1 MASLKFDIVAENKQ
15 FLSNWKQVHDAVQKT
30 STLLSGMS
38 LDSTKI
44 LSQLSGLV
52 NGLNNVASSATKATQ
67 SMAGINRMST
77 QKASSGMRDMSQS
90 ASEMNSKMR
99 DSESIMGGVTS
110 SIGNFAKGF
119 TAAALAVKGVNI
131 ALDAIKGSW
140 NTLTGF
146 QSANAQLSA
155 ILGQAPEQMGNLIE
169 SAKELGRR
177 TIFTSSQVTQLQ
189 IELSKLG
196 FKEQD
201 ILAMSDSTLQ
211 FAMATGANLGDAAA
225 TTGAA
230 LRMFGAT
237 TDEAERYTAAMAAA
251 TTNSALN
258 FQAISDNLATFGPM
272 AHSIG
277 FSIEDV
283 LALFGKLKDA
293 GIEGS
298 TAMTSLRNIFTK
310 VASGKVEGMENVNG
324 LEDFVNK
331 LTALNEKYQGLGGA
345 AAAIKDIGTRGG
357 TQFMTLIQAAG
368 DAENGILA
376 LKDRIVQSEQGAL
389 GEMSS
394 KMTNTV
400 EGSLKMLSSA
410 WEGFIL
416 EFGDSSLGPVK
427 TALDYLSEL
436 INGVTDLI
444 SGKSWGELEGTTQI
458 LIGSL
463 GVLTTGFLAWQGV
476 LKGNDIIMQKQVENY
491 QKFEEEL
498 QKTVNLKGKD
508 LDADIKAMVGRK
520 NLTEA
525 QAVTVQ
531 QTRNDLI
538 AEKERLT
545 LRKQEIAD
553 NKTALRGQLEE
564 AKQKT
569 DLANKN
575 YKLAQSE
582 EDVARQ
588 MVEDAEKQEIAT
600 RGTQDHAKAV
610 NDLVHAQG
618 ELYKKHSA
626 VAKAE
631 QAFNDAGDE
640 FLEKRKEVVLTLK
653 EEKEALGEVE
663 DQMDTNTKVTEAFE
677 EGLKGMDEKG
687 GGVFKKIGTSIVEM
701 GKSLLSSPM
710 FWITGAIW
718 AVGEALEIYK
728 LKTNAAE
735 NAQKALNDVLD
746 LQRKEIDDM
755 KSSWSEHLSVIN
767 DTNASLRDQVLHYN
781 ELKKVIGE
789 LNGMT
794 LAEFQALSADEQ
806 EKILRNNVRKTEEE
820 NKKILYEL
828 GKELSEFRV
837 TTRYDSQGNAME
849 SRGAVGAEAKT
860 IVQKYI
866 NAEKITKEEGDK
878 LLDQLS
884 IWMSEG
890 ETKAWIDKYF
900 GGAIKE
906 YQDVLFTGIQDSMN
920 HLQQSFEKIKLPSK
934 SKIGVDEIKAALLDL
949 QSNMKLLEN
958 GNVKL
963 DTKSVESARK
973 QMEDLAK
980 SMESQSENLERQKR
994 DMLAQ
999 NGNADTTDIQSQI
1012 DAAENVKEQVQEMLN
1027 LLNEAAQGKEIPVE
1041 VIEKINAIY
1050 SIQPDIEAQAKL
1062 DQMFDDV
1069 KSKATE
1075 LHAALTEQLTMT
1087 GNESASVV
1095 EKINQRVSNASSA
1108 MRKSID
1114 ENKAAVSKRISEL
1127 ESELSKTTSKDR
1139 RIQIQAEINKARYRL
1154 LELEGWWLQV
1164 KRIIEAPAVLKV
1176 LINIFGEERL
1186 NALLS
1191 KFSRASALATPK
1203 NGGNGG
1209 NENTPTTEDPNA
1221 QKKAEEEQK
1230 AAQKQAAEEA
1240 RKQAAADKARQQAEE
1255 ARRKADAEARSR
1267 EEAKK
1272 ELDSTIKSLGIS
1284 NEDLANNLEDNPLI
1298 RELAKLNI
1306 DLARELKKIDDELT
1320 KVEKTAKKAG
1330 RVLTDAER
1338 KTFTDQKALTQQ
1350 NYQKRIKEKIDS
1362 YFPTREGL
1370 DLEVFNLMKEYNQKR
1385 EALNKALGDKND
1397 GTLEERLGILDT
1409 GYKKKMDALF
1419 DGIINKH
1426 ASYIDKRKKIEND
1439 YQNEVKDINDAIT
1452 LAQGRNDQERVDALR
1467 RSLAEAAKNYH
1478 KSMSDLSFAELK
1490 ESPDYIRAFEDLG
1503 NSSSATL
1510 EYLIGEFEKVK
1521 DSAAKNLKPDELREY
1536 TNTIRQM
1543 QEELYNRD
1551 PFKALE
1557 DSLVE
1562 LANAQTK
1569 ASVAQRDYENVKN
1582 GAKIVDR
1589 YEMQEGKL
1597 VPVYLS
1603 EAEALSR
1610 VRSATD
1616 DVHKARTRVS
1626 NAIKKSKDLID
1637 DLAGQISG
1645 LGNAIG
1651 GTGGQILGVISQ
1663 VMTFATSTID
1673 NIAKL
1678 GEITAKEVSAT
1689 VKAIESASV
1698 ILAIASAALS
1708 LIKSIDSLLPSS
1720 DSKFEKA
1727 QRKQKEINNMRKA
1740 VEQYSMAVLKAQ
1752 QAERG
1757 WFSENS
1763 LQSLQDQYEVH
1774 GKVVESYFS
1783 QLYEA
1788 QKIYQNKSSGLKKYA
1803 LPIVAA
1809 VGTAVAGALTFGVG
1823 STIVGAIAGLA
1834 LDAAAG
1840 YMVGKGAQSAID
1852 AITYADG
1859 ETAAIN
1865 NLRIQTRKK
1874 NFWHGEKTEDLQTWL
1889 NKQKGFE
1896 NVSLFDA
1903 EGMIDAE
1910 LGKTILD
1917 KWGDKLV
1924 GETKETLE
1932 ALVDLKEQYD
1942 EFMNSIEE
1950 YVSQL
1955 YSPLVNNMTDALWDW
1970 LKTGQ
1975 DVMGR
1980 FKEYASSTFAEV
1992 AKDMVRQILLNNV
2005 FDELKESLKNAT
2017 RGFAITG
2024 DTTAYLASIIDATDN
2039 FMSKADTQIP
2049 IIQDALKYM
2058 DERFQDLGI
2067 DITGDSSAS
2076 GTSRGVSAMTQDAAE
2091 ELNGRFTAIQI
2102 SNESINQQMALAVG
2116 QLMMIGQ
2123 YSTANS
2129 TFLSDLRVIEESS
2142 NHYLE
2147 DIAKYNKSIYVDFS
2161 EKLDK
2166 VITNTNKL

>member
-77 QKASSGMRDMSQS
+77 QKAASGMRDMSQS

-211 FAMATGANLGDAAA
+211 FAMATGANLGEAAA

-237 TDEAERYTAAMAAA
+237 TDEADRYTAAMAAA

-410 WEGFIL
+410 WEGFII

-444 SGKSWGELEGTTQI
+444 SGKSWDELEGTTQI

-476 LKGNDIIMQKQVENY
+476 LKGSDIIMQKQVENY

-538 AEKERLT
+538 AEKERLA
-545 LRKQEIAD
+545 LRKQEIVD

-564 AKQKT
+564 AKQKA

-610 NDLVHAQG
+610 NDLVHAQ
-618 ELYKKHSA
+618 ENLRQKQTA
-626 VAKAE
+626 VAKA
-631 QAFNDAGDE
+631 QQVANDADDE
-640 FLEKRKEVVLTLK
+640 FLEKRKEVVPILK
-653 EEKEALGEVE
+653 EEKKALGEVE
-663 DQMDTNTKVTEAFE
+663 EQMDTNTKVNKAFE

-746 LQRKEIDDM
+746 LQRKEIDDI

-806 EKILRNNVRKTEEE
+806 EKILRDNVRKTEEE

-828 GKELSEFRV
+828 GKELSNYRV
-837 TTRYDSQGNAME
+837 LDYGGHYRDITGR
-849 SRGAVGAEAKT
+849 EAKAV
-860 IVQKYI
+860 IQRYI
-866 NAEKITKEEGDK
+866 DKEKITKEEGDK
-878 LLDQLS
+878 FLDQLS
-884 IWMSEG
+884 VWMNTE

-900 GGAIKE
+900 GGVVKE
-906 YQDVLFTGIQDSMN
+906 YQDALFTGIQDSMS
-920 HLQQSFEKIKLPSK
+920 HLQQSFDKIKLPST
-934 SKIGVDEIKAALLDL
+934 SKIGVDEIKTALLDL

-963 DTKSVESARK
+963 DTRSVESARK

-1127 ESELSKTTSKDR
+1127 ESELSKTTNKDR
-1139 RIQIQAEINKARYRL
+1139 RVQIRAEINNAKYRL

-1191 KFSRASALATPK
+1191 KVSKASAPKTPTNK
-1203 NGGNGG
+1203 EGGDK
-1209 NENTPTTEDPNA
+1209 NTPTTEDHNA
-1221 QKKAEEEQK
+1221 QKKAEEKQRAE
-1230 AAQKQAAEEA
+1230 QKQAAEEA
-1240 RKQAAADKARQQAEE
+1240 KKQAAADKARQQAEE
-1255 ARRKADAEARSR
+1255 ARRKAEEAKRR
-1267 EEAKK
+1267 ADEAKK
-1272 ELDSTIKSLGIS
+1272 ELDSTMKALKIS
-1284 NEDLANNLEDNPLI
+1284 NEDLANNLEDNPLT

-1419 DGIINKH
+1419 DGIISKH

-1439 YQNEVKDINDAIT
+1439 YQNDVKDINDAIT

-1521 DSAAKNLKPDELREY
+1521 DSAAKYLKPDELREY

-1589 YEMQEGKL
+1589 FEMQEGKL

-1603 EAEALSR
+1603 EAEALAR
-1610 VRSATD
+1610 VRAATD
-1616 DVHKARTRVS
+1616 DVYKARNRVS

-1651 GTGGQILGVISQ
+1651 GTGGQIIGVISQ

-1720 DSKFEKA
+1720 DSNFEKA
-1727 QRKQKEINNMRKA
+1727 QRKQKEINDMRKA

-1865 NLRIQTRKK
+1865 NLRIQTRKS

-1903 EGMIDAE
+1903 EGLIDAE

-2017 RGFAITG
+2017 AGFAMTG
-2024 DTTAYLASIIDATDN
+2024 DTTTYLASIIDATDN

-2049 IIQDALKYM
+2049 IIQEALKYM
-2058 DERFQDLGI
+2058 DERFKDLGI

-2147 DIAKYNKSIYVDFS
+2147 DISKYNKSIYVDFS